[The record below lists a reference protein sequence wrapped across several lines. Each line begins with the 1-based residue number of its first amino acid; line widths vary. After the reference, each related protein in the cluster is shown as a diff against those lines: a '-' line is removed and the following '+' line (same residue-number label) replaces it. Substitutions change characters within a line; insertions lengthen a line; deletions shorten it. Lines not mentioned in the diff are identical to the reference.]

1 MTRNGVVY
9 NLPLS
14 PFKIKVD
21 DTEYFFSS
29 RCHME
34 KFTKQLH
41 ENRGVVSYS
50 ITNRHK
56 FVIRLTNIADMILYN
71 KIETRGFYIIHKGVA
86 YSCKKE
92 IVFVGDNL
100 TKKS

>member
-9 NLPLS
+9 NLPTS

-21 DTEYFFSS
+21 ETEYFFSS
-29 RCHME
+29 RVHME
-34 KFTKQLH
+34 KFSKQLY

-56 FVIRLTNIADMILYN
+56 FVIRLENVADMILYN
-71 KIETRGFYIIHKGVA
+71 KIETRGFYIIHKGEP
-86 YSCKKE
+86 YTCKKE
-92 IVFVGDNL
+92 IIFVGDNL
-100 TKKS
+100 TKKN